1 MFNMSKEEKF
11 NFDIANLK
19 NDLAMEN
26 MVVEQEDIDLLK
38 RYSNNEITMNEMIN
52 IIKKDLVQ
60 GV

>member
-1 MFNMSKEEKF
+1 MSHDEKF
-11 NFDIANLK
+11 DFNIANLK

-26 MVVEQEDIDLLK
+26 MIVEQEDIDLLK

>member
-1 MFNMSKEEKF
+1 MTHDEKF
-11 NFDIANLK
+11 DFDIANLK

-60 GV
+60 

>member
-1 MFNMSKEEKF
+1 MTHDEKF
-11 NFDIANLK
+11 DFDIANLK

-26 MVVEQEDIDLLK
+26 MIVEQEDIDLLK

>member
-1 MFNMSKEEKF
+1 MTHDEKF
-11 NFDIANLK
+11 DFDIANLK
-19 NDLAMEN
+19 KDLAMEN

>member
-1 MFNMSKEEKF
+1 MSHDEKF
-11 NFDIANLK
+11 DYDIANLK

-26 MVVEQEDIDLLK
+26 MIVEQEDIDLLK

>member
-1 MFNMSKEEKF
+1 MSHDEKF
-11 NFDIANLK
+11 DFDIANLK

>member
-1 MFNMSKEEKF
+1 MSHDEKF
-11 NFDIANLK
+11 DFDIANLK
-19 NDLAMEN
+19 KDLAMEN

>member
-1 MFNMSKEEKF
+1 MTHDEKF
-11 NFDIANLK
+11 DFDIANLK

-38 RYSNNEITMNEMIN
+38 KYSNNEITMNEMIN